1 VIFAS
6 LVLAL
11 AAAHAP
17 VAEGIGL
24 DQPVAAAIHARGLAQ
39 IRTTAIGHVWSWENG
54 EGTVRA
60 ITDDDGVVRAID
72 VAPGAATAVRFEPM
86 PRADLYF
93 NELPLD
99 DADRAV
105 GHAAWFT
112 HPTQLPDSQAPA
124 IARGYHVGTRELVLF
139 FEARHRVL
147 REAFF
152 GDRATLARVGLIPG
166 EREQRS
172 FSAPALSRPGGADY
186 ASDEQGVAYVRIAV
200 GKDGAV
206 NGASIY
212 ISSGHADLDRI
223 ALANAREAVFKP
235 AVLDGKPVSAV
246 YFHREDF
253 VQTKP

>member
-1 VIFAS
+1 MIAAAI
-6 LVLAL
+6 VLGL
-11 AAAHAP
+11 AAAGAP

-24 DQPVAAAIHARGLAQ
+24 DLPVASAIHARGPAQ

-72 VAPGAATAVRFEPM
+72 VAPGAARTVRFAPL

-93 NELPLD
+93 NELPLE

-112 HPTQLPDSQAPA
+112 RASQLPDSQTPA
-124 IARGYHVGTRELVLF
+124 IARGYHLGNRELVLF
-139 FEARHRVL
+139 FEAQHRVL

-152 GDRATLARVGLIPG
+152 GDRSALARVGLIPG
-166 EREQRS
+166 EGEQRS

-200 GKDGAV
+200 GKDGTV
-206 NGASIY
+206 SNASIY

-223 ALANAREAVFKP
+223 AIANAMQAVFKP